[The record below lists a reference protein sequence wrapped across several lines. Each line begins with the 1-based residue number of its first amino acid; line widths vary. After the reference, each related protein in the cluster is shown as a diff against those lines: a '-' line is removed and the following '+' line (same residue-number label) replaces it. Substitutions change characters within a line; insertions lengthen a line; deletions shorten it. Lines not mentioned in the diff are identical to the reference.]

1 MKKTLFV
8 VMMALSLFGCNSE
21 EKEAISDAIF
31 NRYKEDAIASD
42 TYVKS
47 GIYNVSIESE
57 NKIDDE
63 MTEIEVKFT
72 ILEEHPSRNVKY
84 KGNGT
89 ILKYSSGYYKV
100 KSYTYY

>member
-31 NRYKEDAIASD
+31 NRYREDAIASD
-42 TYVKS
+42 TYVKT
-47 GIYNVSIESE
+47 GIYDVSIESK

-72 ILEEHPSRNVKY
+72 ILEEHSSRHVKY

-89 ILKYSSGYYKV
+89 ILKYSNGYYKV
-100 KSYTYY
+100 KSYNYY